1 MTVIPIHSK
10 PVRFIDGPLVDLHR
24 MTIIRQMTSVL
35 IETGTSG
42 DHDDSWLTLR
52 FAGFHVSDIVMGI
65 DDARQAAAQEI
76 VARIMGGQ

>member
-1 MTVIPIHSK
+1 MTVIPFHSK

-24 MTIIRQMTSVL
+24 MTIIRQMTAVL

-42 DHDDSWLTLR
+42 DHDDSWLALR

-65 DDARQAAAQEI
+65 DDARQAAAQEL
-76 VARIMGGQ
+76 VAREMSAS